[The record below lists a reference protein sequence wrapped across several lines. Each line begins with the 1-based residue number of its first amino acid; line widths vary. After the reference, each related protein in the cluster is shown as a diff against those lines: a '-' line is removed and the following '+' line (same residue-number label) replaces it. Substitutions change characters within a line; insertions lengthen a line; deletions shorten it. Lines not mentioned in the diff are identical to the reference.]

1 MREAPSSVTELVK
14 KTVCPKITRPHMKES
29 FYSPN
34 CVLTCKEVCA
44 GKHRKRN
51 PKCHDVHQVKNHIK
65 QRSKLVTFYYC
76 RVTVIKG
83 TSQLTSFSAPAE
95 NLTLRSTSLLSRYH
109 TNASMKPNIFHLDCT
124 SRDPW
129 EGERVQQSRAKGH
142 SSELGGLLGSVFH
155 LVPRV
160 LSPHCGCLVSNQ
172 YKGGDDE
179 TNEAKGSCS
188 FLHN

>member
-1 MREAPSSVTELVK
+1 
-14 KTVCPKITRPHMKES
+14 MKES

-51 PKCHDVHQVKNHIK
+51 PKCHNVHQVKTCTK
-65 QRSKLVTFYYC
+65 QIFILVKLYYC
-76 RVTVIKG
+76 RVTVVKG
-83 TSQLTSFSAPAE
+83 TSQLTSFSALAE
-95 NLTLRSTSLLSRYH
+95 NLRQRSTLLLLRYH
-109 TNASMKPNIFHLDCT
+109 TNASLKPNIYHLDCA

-129 EGERVQQSRAKGH
+129 ERKRVQQSRTNGH
-142 SSELGGLLGSVFH
+142 SSELGGVLGSVFH

-179 TNEAKGSCS
+179 TNEAKESCS